1 MKTAKLVVYA
11 IKQFQ
16 FIFIFT
22 VDEFEALCGDRN
34 KGYKTVETLTGP
46 RVQGLYQV
54 DDTRIQYM
62 IGWRAGNMEL
72 APCSYWPRE
81 QTRKPVLFTWNCTLF
96 PLKILSFSY

>member
-54 DDTRIQYM
+54 KRYAYSIHDWLASGQHGASAVFLLATR
-62 IGWRAGNMEL
+62 ADKKACFVHLEL
-72 APCSYWPRE
+72 YA
-81 QTRKPVLFTWNCTLF
+81 
-96 PLKILSFSY
+96 FSPENFII

>member
-1 MKTAKLVVYA
+1 MKTAKFVVYA

-72 APCSYWPRE
+72 APCSYGHANRQE
-81 QTRKPVLFTWNCTLF
+81 ILFCSLGIVRFF
-96 PLKILSFSY
+96 P

>member
-1 MKTAKLVVYA
+1 MKTAKLVVNA

-96 PLKILSFSY
+96 PLKILSSSY